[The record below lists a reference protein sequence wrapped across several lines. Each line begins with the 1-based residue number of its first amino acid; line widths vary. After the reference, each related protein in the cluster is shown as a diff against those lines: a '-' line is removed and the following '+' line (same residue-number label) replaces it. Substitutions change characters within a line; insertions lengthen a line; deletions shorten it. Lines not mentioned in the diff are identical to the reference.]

1 MIGNFSYEAQNALIE
16 AKEEMNKLNHPY
28 IGTEHLILA
37 ILSYDNFV
45 SNKLKEYKIDY
56 NKFKDELISIVG
68 VGKVYEDLN
77 IYTPL
82 LKKVIENAIM
92 LSKDNN
98 ENEISLESLFIS
110 LLEIKEGI
118 AIRILVNLDVDIDD
132 LISEF
137 NYDEKKCNRNKK
149 LLIEELGTDLTKL
162 ALKNEIDPV
171 YGRDKEV
178 TRIIEILSRRIK
190 NNPLLLGKA
199 GVGKTAIV
207 EELARRIVSGN
218 ICNNLIN
225 KKIISLDMASVVAG
239 TKYRGEFEDRMKKI
253 IKELENNNDII
264 LFIDE
269 IHTLVGAG
277 GAEGAIDASNI
288 LKPALAR
295 GKIKCIGATTTLEYK
310 SSIATDSAL
319 DRRFQKVDIEEIS
332 KEETRNILLK
342 IKPIYEKFHNCII
355 KDELIDLII
364 NYSDKYI
371 YNRNRPDKEIDIL
384 DEVCAKVNTK
394 NNNYKY
400 INKYKDELRNIKK
413 EKNNFIINNNIEKA
427 LEYRKK
433 EVKLISKLNDIELKN
448 KNYKNKIT
456 KEDILNIINS
466 KTNIPIYELNN
477 ENKKIIDNIYN
488 NLKDNIIG
496 QDNAIKELINI
507 TKRIKLGYKD
517 NRCYSFLFVGP
528 TGIGKT
534 KLSTIYASSLV
545 GDKNVI
551 KLDMSEFS
559 DSASIN
565 KIIGSPPGYIGYSDN
580 KNILEEI
587 KDKPNAV
594 IILDEIDKAHPKVI
608 NLLYQVLEDNKLKTS
623 KGDIVRF
630 DNNIII
636 MTSNVGFEKNYV
648 GFNINDNNVYSELKD
663 EFNSA
668 FINRIDNIVIFNRL
682 NKENIIKI
690 ISNKLDDL
698 KNKYNNISLTF
709 SDKLIEEL
717 IKNINYREYGA
728 RKIDKF
734 IYTNIENY
742 ILDKILLNEKNIN
755 VSKLDKIMT
764 NN

>member
-16 AKEEMNKLNHPY
+16 SKEQMMKLNHPY

-37 ILSYDNFV
+37 ILSYENVV

-56 NKFKDELISIVG
+56 NKFKNELISIVG
-68 VGKVYEDLN
+68 IGVVHEDLN

-82 LKKVIENAIM
+82 LKKVIENSIM

-98 ENEISLESLFIS
+98 ENEITLESLFIS

-118 AIRILVNLDVDIDD
+118 AIRILVNLDVDIDE
-132 LISEF
+132 LINKF
-137 NYDEKKCNRNKK
+137 NFDEKKYNNKNKK
-149 LLIEELGTDLTKL
+149 LLVEELGTDLTKL
-162 ALKNEIDPV
+162 AMRNEIDPV
-171 YGRDKEV
+171 YGRDLEV
-178 TRIIEILSRRIK
+178 TRIIEILSRRTK
-190 NNPLLLGKA
+190 NNPLLIGKA

-207 EELARRIVSGN
+207 EELARRIVNGN
-218 ICNNLIN
+218 ICDKLIN

-239 TKYRGEFEDRMKKI
+239 TKYRGEFEERMKKI

-295 GKIKCIGATTTLEYK
+295 GKIKCIGATTINEYK
-310 SSIATDSAL
+310 TSISTDSAL
-319 DRRFQKVDIEEIS
+319 DRRFQKVDVDEIS
-332 KEETRNILLK
+332 KEETKNILLK
-342 IKPIYEKFHNCII
+342 IKPLYEKFHNCFI

-371 YNRNRPDKEIDIL
+371 YNRSRPDKEIDIL
-384 DEVCAKVNTK
+384 DEVCAKANAK
-394 NNNYKY
+394 NNTYKY
-400 INKYKDELRNIKK
+400 INEHKEELRIIKK
-413 EKNNFIINNNIEKA
+413 EKNNYILNNDIEKA
-427 LEYRKK
+427 LELRKK

-448 KNYKNKIT
+448 KNHKNVIT
-456 KEDILNIINS
+456 KEDILTIINN

-477 ENKKIIDNIYN
+477 ENKKIIDNINN
-488 NLKDNIIG
+488 NLKNNIIG
-496 QDNAIKELINI
+496 QDKAIKELINI

-517 NRCYSFLFVGP
+517 NRCYSYLFIGP

-534 KLSTIYASSLV
+534 KLSSIYASSLV

-551 KLDMSEFS
+551 KLDMSEYS

-565 KIIGSPPGYIGYSDN
+565 KIIGSPPGYVGYSDN

-623 KGDIVRF
+623 KGDVVRF
-630 DNNIII
+630 YNNIII
-636 MTSNVGFEKNYV
+636 MTSNIGFEKNYV

-682 NKENIIKI
+682 NKEDITKI
-690 ISNKLDDL
+690 INNKLNKL
-698 KNKYNNISLTF
+698 KLKYNNINLTF
-709 SDKLIEEL
+709 SNEIINEL
-717 IKNINYREYGA
+717 IDKINYKEYGA

-742 ILDKILLNEKNIN
+742 ILDKILLNERNIKIDSLQNIN
-755 VSKLDKIMT
+755 R
-764 NN
+764 